1 MKEAIDVV
9 KRDLKAKLLLW
20 DNIKN
25 PKFKVVLVL
34 LFIALVSLKIFT
46 TVLTFDWLASLFK

>member
-9 KRDLKAKLLLW
+9 KSDLKAKLLLW